1 MPPSVLTQDQTDAQ
15 EFMVGLYEQY
25 RRLMF
30 STARKYTA
38 DPQESEEIVQDA
50 LVKLVENVDT
60 MRRVE
65 RCVLPAMIVII
76 VRNTAINHLKHM
88 NVVRRH
94 RAELPEEQDEPS
106 GGPSM
111 DELMVREEQ
120 LDALRRVWPRLSEAD
135 QLLLSGRYILGLD
148 DRELARL
155 AGCKPGSVRMKLT
168 RARRNA
174 LREMKK
180 ERCIDDESE
189 QTDN

>member
-1 MPPSVLTQDQTDAQ
+1 MPPSVLSQEQTDAQ
-15 EFMVGLYEQY
+15 EFIVGLYEQY

-30 STARKYTA
+30 STARKYTT
-38 DPQESEEIVQDA
+38 DPQAAEETVQDV

-60 MRRVE
+60 LRRVD
-65 RCVLPAMIVII
+65 RCVLPAMVVII
-76 VRNTAINHLKHM
+76 VRNTAINYLKHM
-88 NVVRRH
+88 NVVQKH
-94 RAELPEEQDEPS
+94 TAELPEEADAPS
-106 GGPSM
+106 GGPTL

-120 LDALRRVWPRLSEAD
+120 LSALRRVWPRLPEAD

-155 AGCKPGSVRMKLT
+155 AGCKPSSVRMKLT

-180 ERCIDDESE
+180 ERCIDDELE
-189 QTDN
+189 QTEN

>member
-1 MPPSVLTQDQTDAQ
+1 MTLPDFSAQ
-15 EFMVGLYEQY
+15 KQAFL
-25 RRLMF
+25 
-30 STARKYTA
+30 
-38 DPQESEEIVQDA
+38 
-50 LVKLVENVDT
+50 
-60 MRRVE
+60 
-65 RCVLPAMIVII
+65 
-76 VRNTAINHLKHM
+76 
-88 NVVRRH
+88 
-94 RAELPEEQDEPS
+94 RAFAHSQ
-106 GGPSM
+106 GG
-111 DELMVREEQ
+111 EEEQ

>member
-1 MPPSVLTQDQTDAQ
+1 MPPSVIAQEQTDAQ
-15 EFMVGLYEQY
+15 EFIEGLYEQY

-30 STARKYTA
+30 STAGKYTA
-38 DPQESEEIVQDA
+38 DAQEAEEIVQDA

-60 MRRVE
+60 LRRVE
-65 RCVLPAMIVII
+65 RCVLPAMVVII

-88 NVVRRH
+88 SVVRRH
-94 RAELPEEQDEPS
+94 RAELPEETETPS
-106 GGPSM
+106 AGPTL

-120 LDALRRVWPRLSEAD
+120 LAALRRAWPRLPEGD

-155 AGCKPGSVRMKLT
+155 AGCKPSSVRMKLT
-168 RARRNA
+168 RARRSA

-180 ERCIDDESE
+180 ERCIDDELVKTE
-189 QTDN
+189 N